1 MILRPYWIVLGLI
14 VYFPFEDF
22 TLKWLPVSDTILTVL
37 RLGSEGA
44 LYSLLLIVV
53 VNRLWKGNSIQKTP
67 VDMFLLA
74 FIAFAGISI
83 VLNRAPLLGSL
94 INMRVLVRYITI
106 YYVIV
111 NLHMTRQQIQRLLF
125 VIIFIAFGESLL
137 AILQHFIGV
146 SDFWYP
152 RQSEVEV
159 AGYQKTY
166 AILTQKGIEEGASI
180 GTFGHSVAM
189 GLYLLIAEVLILG
202 QVLVS
207 RQAGYTRKQL
217 MWLALGALVFVAI
230 FFSYSRG
237 LMLSAC
243 LALPMLLFCLQRRRS
258 LLACLCLGG
267 FVVYVFIGIGLIV
280 GGGQPGFVDVK
291 SAYVNPVENLTM
303 LFTAEYFERTSS
315 GRQWILTEV
324 GKAILLSG
332 NLIGFSPDEETAR
345 AKIVA
350 TSGGTLSK
358 LLSYKAFE
366 DVFWVAMLAYYGF
379 IGLGLF
385 ILVLLR
391 IYRAAIWVVRHS
403 FYRID
408 RVMSVT
414 TSVLILIVLPMTFI
428 IKTFE
433 FRHFS
438 FYFWLISGLVMA
450 EYIRLKSGVSRAM

>member
-1 MILRPYWIVLGLI
+1 MVLRPYWIVLGLI
-14 VYFPFEDF
+14 VYYPFEDF
-22 TLKWLPVSDTILTVL
+22 MLKWLPVSDTVLTVL
-37 RLGSEGA
+37 RLGSEGV
-44 LYSLLLIVV
+44 LYGLLLIVV
-53 VNRLWKGNSIQKTP
+53 VNRLLKGNAIQKTP
-67 VDMFLLA
+67 VDSFLLA
-74 FIAFAGISI
+74 FIVFAGVSI
-83 VLNRAPLLGSL
+83 VLNRAPLLGSI

-111 NLHMTRQQIQRLLF
+111 NLHLTRKHIQQLLF
-125 VIIFIAFGESLL
+125 FILFIAFGESLL
-137 AILQHFIGV
+137 AIFQHFIGV
-146 SDFWYP
+146 SEFWYP

-166 AILTQKGIEEGASI
+166 AILTRGIEEGASI

-207 RQAGYTRKQL
+207 WEGGYTKKQML
-217 MWLALGALVFVAI
+217 LLAIGALIFVAI

-243 LALPMLLFCLQRRRS
+243 VALPMILFCLKRRRS
-258 LLACLCLGG
+258 LFVCLCFGG
-267 FVVYVFIGIGLIV
+267 FAVYVLVGIGLIA
-280 GGGQPGFVDVK
+280 GGGQSGFVDVK
-291 SAYVNPVENLTM
+291 RAYVNPVENLTM
-303 LFTAEYFERTSS
+303 LFTSEYFEQTSS

-324 GKAILLSG
+324 SKAILKSG

-350 TSGGTLSK
+350 SSGGTLNK
-358 LLSYKAFE
+358 LLSYQAFE

-385 ILVLLR
+385 ILILLR
-391 IYRAAIWVVRHS
+391 IYRAAIWVVRNS
-403 FYRID
+403 LYRID
-408 RVMSVT
+408 RVVSVT
-414 TSVLILIVLPMTFI
+414 ASVLILIVLPMTFI

>member
-1 MILRPYWIVLGLI
+1 MVLRPYWIVLGLI
-14 VYFPFEDF
+14 GYFPFEDF
-22 TLKWLPVSDTILTVL
+22 VLKWLPVSDVVLTVL
-37 RLGSEGA
+37 RLGSEVV
-44 LYSLLLIVV
+44 LYGLLLMVI
-53 VNRLWKGNSIQKTP
+53 VNRLWKGYSIQKTP
-67 VDMFLLA
+67 VDRFLLA
-74 FIAFAGISI
+74 FIALAGISI
-83 VLNRAPLLGSL
+83 FLNHAPLLGSI

-111 NLHMTRQQIQRLLF
+111 NLHLTRKQIQQLLF
-125 VIIFIAFGESLL
+125 FIIFIAFGESLL
-137 AILQHFIGV
+137 AIVQHFIGV

-166 AILTQKGIEEGASI
+166 AILSKGIEEGASI

-189 GLYLLIAEVLILG
+189 GLYLLISEVLILG
-202 QVLVS
+202 QILVS
-207 RQAGYTRKQL
+207 WEGRYTRKQL
-217 MWLALGALVFVAI
+217 MLLALGALIFVAI

-243 LALPMLLFCLQRRRS
+243 QAFPMILFCLKRRRS
-258 LLACLCLGG
+258 LLTCLCLGG
-267 FVVYVFIGIGLIV
+267 FAVYVFVCIGLIV
-280 GGGQPGFVDVK
+280 GGQHGFVDVK
-291 SAYVNPVENLTM
+291 KAYVNPVDNLTM
-303 LFTAEYFERTSS
+303 LFTSEYFEQTSS

-324 GKAILLSG
+324 SKAILMSG

-345 AKIVA
+345 EKIVA
-350 TSGGTLSK
+350 SSGGALSK

-385 ILVLLR
+385 VLVLLR

-408 RVMSVT
+408 RVTSVA
-414 TSVLILIVLPMTFI
+414 TSVLVLIVLPMTFI

-450 EYIRLKSGVSRAM
+450 EYIRLKSGLSRAM